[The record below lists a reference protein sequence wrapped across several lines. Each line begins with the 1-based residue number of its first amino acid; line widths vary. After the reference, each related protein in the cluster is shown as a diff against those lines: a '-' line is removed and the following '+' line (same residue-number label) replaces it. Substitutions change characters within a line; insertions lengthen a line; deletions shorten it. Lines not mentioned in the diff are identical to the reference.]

1 VTVIAAGFEGGE
13 PKKISKPVISTE
25 ELNGQANP
33 IPANDPIAVAMGTEE
48 KPRRRITFQEL
59 VSEDEVDI
67 PDFMK

>member
-1 VTVIAAGFEGGE
+1 
-13 PKKISKPVISTE
+13 
-25 ELNGQANP
+25 
-33 IPANDPIAVAMGTEE
+33 MGTEE